1 MSSKITME
9 NKMGILKVSLILPLI
24 SAGFLLFGNSAE
36 AQTTDFTFTLD
47 EAYQVASPG
56 ETVGFTATVT
66 NTGSTDLYLPSD
78 SFQVAS
84 PLAVDDS
91 PFGNFPPTPP
101 PATPYNGYLAPSG
114 TYSTYDGLLFNVDVP
129 LGTSG
134 LYSGSFTING
144 LADGDVNGLS
154 VTQDFNV
161 YVQSVPEGGA
171 SSLYLLLAG
180 VVCFGVMVLRA
191 RKARKA
197 SASA

>member
-1 MSSKITME
+1 
-9 NKMGILKVSLILPLI
+9 
-24 SAGFLLFGNSAE
+24 
-36 AQTTDFTFTLD
+36 
-47 EAYQVASPG
+47 
-56 ETVGFTATVT
+56 
-66 NTGSTDLYLPSD
+66 
-78 SFQVAS
+78 
-84 PLAVDDS
+84 
-91 PFGNFPPTPP
+91 
-101 PATPYNGYLAPSG
+101 LAPSG

-180 VVCFGVMVLRA
+180 GVCFGVMVLRA

-197 SASA
+197 GASA